1 MCGSAPD
8 RVMHSKSSNR
18 ADALTNMA
26 SFSLRSMGL
35 SKVLMTY
42 SPGHSLLS
50 RVEILSKPNGSTAF

>member
-1 MCGSAPD
+1 
-8 RVMHSKSSNR
+8 MHSRSSNR
-18 ADALTNMA
+18 ADVLTNMA

-50 RVEILSKPNGSTAF
+50 REEILSKPNGSTAF